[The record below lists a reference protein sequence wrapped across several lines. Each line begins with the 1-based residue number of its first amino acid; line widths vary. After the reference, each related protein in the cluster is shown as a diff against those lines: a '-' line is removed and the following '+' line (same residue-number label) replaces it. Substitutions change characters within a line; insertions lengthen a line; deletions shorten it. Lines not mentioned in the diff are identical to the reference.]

1 MIYFQK
7 KVIKEYILKIYKI
20 FNSIL
25 VKFNCLFPVNK
36 NSNIKVFFG
45 GSITGNIGGTLV
57 KIKRLKKKFQ
67 NNNFNFNCVYL
78 LSNSIYLNK
87 SAIKDL
93 KKKNIPIIHNQ
104 NGVFYKGW
112 YGDGWET
119 KNSDMSFQFHSAD
132 YVFYQSNFSKY
143 CSEIFLGKREGPEEV
158 LYNAVD
164 TKFFRPHQKKVLQPD
179 LKILI
184 TGKYQEHLYYSL
196 EFSLK
201 VLFELNKCK
210 IPSSIIFAGYFD
222 PIVINKLKILAK
234 KLDISDKINFRGVY
248 SQSKAD
254 LIYNLADI
262 YFYFVHQSNC
272 PNSVIEAMSCGLPVV
287 CSNTGGLPEIVDSET
302 GICLKADANWDKPS
316 IPNIDHAIKG
326 VKKIINSY
334 SDYSN
339 NSIIKIVKNHNIDNW
354 INKHEKVFKRFL

>member
-1 MIYFQK
+1 MIYFKK

-25 VKFNCLFPVNK
+25 VKFNCLFLINK

-45 GSITGNIGGTLV
+45 GSVTGNVGVTLV

-119 KNSDMSFQFHSAD
+119 KNSDMSFQLHSAD

-201 VLFELNKCK
+201 VLFELNKCN
-210 IPSSIIFAGYFD
+210 IPSSIILPSLIRIILLVIL
-222 PIVINKLKILAK
+222 PISSEWVTSTNVCLSFLFNSTNN
-234 KLDISDKINFRGVY
+234 LMISDALDESKFPVGSSAHTIAGSLERALAIATLCCCPPDNSVGRCFALSAKPTR
-248 SQSKAD
+248 SSFSKA
-254 LIYNLADI
+254 LLVA
-262 YFYFVHQSNC
+262 FF
-272 PNSVIEAMSCGLPVV
+272 
-287 CSNTGGLPEIVDSET
+287 
-302 GICLKADANWDKPS
+302 
-316 IPNIDHAIKG
+316 
-326 VKKIINSY
+326 
-334 SDYSN
+334 
-339 NSIIKIVKNHNIDNW
+339 
-354 INKHEKVFKRFL
+354 